1 MDRAELLDC
10 MRDAA
15 EALAE
20 FRHILPA
27 HSAAAHDQV
36 EEARQHL
43 DHAIALLRQAPPGR
57 RVPRFRLGE

>member
-20 FRHILPA
+20 FRHLVPA
-27 HSAAAHDQV
+27 HSAAAHNQV
-36 EEARQHL
+36 EEAREHL
-43 DHAIALLRQAPPGR
+43 AQAIALLRQAPLR
-57 RVPRFRLGE
+57 RMPRFKIGE

>member
-20 FRHILPA
+20 FRHIVPE

-43 DHAIALLRQAPPGR
+43 DCAIALLRKAPPSR
-57 RVPRFRLGE
+57 RPRFTIGE